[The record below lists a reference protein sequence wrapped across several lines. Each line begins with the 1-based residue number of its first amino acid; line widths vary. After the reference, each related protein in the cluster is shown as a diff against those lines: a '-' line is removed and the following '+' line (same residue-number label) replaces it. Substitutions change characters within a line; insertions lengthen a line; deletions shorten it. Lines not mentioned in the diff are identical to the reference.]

1 MKHDSVGINDAH
13 ALFQFD
19 IENTKLDL
27 VEVNSYTTRDFLY
40 KLYLVEPTIGTSQS

>member
-1 MKHDSVGINDAH
+1 MKHDSVGIKDAH

-19 IENTKLDL
+19 MENTKLDL
-27 VEVNSYTTRDFLY
+27 VEVNSYITKDVLY